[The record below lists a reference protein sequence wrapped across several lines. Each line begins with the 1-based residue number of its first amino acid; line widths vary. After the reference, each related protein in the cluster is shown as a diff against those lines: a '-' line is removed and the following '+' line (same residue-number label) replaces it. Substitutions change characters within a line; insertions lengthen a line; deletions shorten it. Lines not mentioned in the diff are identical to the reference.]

1 MSILP
6 SETVLIETENV
17 IEILYVDGAGPRGDK
32 GDTGIS
38 AYQEW
43 LNLGNT
49 GTEQDFIDSLKG
61 ADGVDGLSAYEVAL
75 SSGFVGTEAEWL
87 AALKGPKGDTG
98 DTGPQ
103 GPQGPQGE
111 QGIQGPQGEVG
122 PKGDKGDK
130 GDTGEQGPQGIQ
142 GIQGIQGEK
151 GDKGDSGDII
161 RKDPEFTYDLAG
173 NLTRIDY
180 PDGSFKTFA
189 YTNGLLTQITYE
201 LDGVSGIRDF
211 VYDNEVLQRIED
223 N

>member
-1 MSILP
+1 MSEEVI
-6 SETVLIETENV
+6 VIETDNP
-17 IEILYVDGAGPRGDK
+17 IFEILTEEEVTEVLFVEGVGPKGDKGDK
-32 GDTGIS
+32 GDTG
-38 AYQEW
+38 
-43 LNLGNT
+43 
-49 GTEQDFIDSLKG
+49 EQGIQ
-61 ADGVDGLSAYEVAL
+61 
-75 SSGFVGTEAEWL
+75 
-87 AALKGPKGDTG
+87 GPKGDTG

-103 GPQGPQGE
+103 GPQGE
-111 QGIQGPQGEVG
+111 QGIPGPQGEVG

-151 GDKGDSGDII
+151 GDKGDSGDIV

-180 PDGSFKTFA
+180 QDGSFKTFA

-201 LDGVSGIRDF
+201 LDGVVGIRDF

>member
-1 MSILP
+1 MSEEVI
-6 SETVLIETENV
+6 VIETDNPV
-17 IEILYVDGAGPRGDK
+17 FEILTEEEVTEVLFVEGVGPKGDKGDK
-32 GDTGIS
+32 GDTG
-38 AYQEW
+38 
-43 LNLGNT
+43 
-49 GTEQDFIDSLKG
+49 EQGIQ
-61 ADGVDGLSAYEVAL
+61 
-75 SSGFVGTEAEWL
+75 
-87 AALKGPKGDTG
+87 GPKGDTG
-98 DTGPQ
+98 DT

-130 GDTGEQGPQGIQ
+130 GDTGEQGSQ

-161 RKDPEFTYDLAG
+161 RKDPEFTYDLTG

-189 YTNGLLTQITYE
+189 YTDGLLTQITYE
-201 LDGVSGIRDF
+201 LDGVAGIRDF

-223 N
+223 NLL